1 VISVFIIFAFAF
13 GAAIGSFIN
22 VVALRHHTG
31 RTLAGRSHCAVCN
44 ATIAWYDLI
53 PVASFLVLG
62 GRCRQCRSRFSLRYI
77 IAECMLGLVFVG
89 VAARFD
95 FDLRNIVPMVYYGIF
110 WSVGAAIVL
119 YDIEH
124 KIIPDRFVVIA
135 GILALFLPFTNVVNG
150 NLAGALYQF
159 LAGVLLAL
167 PFFLLWLISKG
178 RWMGLGDAKLA
189 LVLGWLLGI
198 STGLA
203 AIVLSFWIGAA
214 VSIALLSAAKLATAL
229 RRTSNQGSILTMQ
242 SEVPFAPFM
251 LLGAFIAFFFEL
263 DPITFLHVFG
273 G

>member
-1 VISVFIIFAFAF
+1 
-13 GAAIGSFIN
+13 
-22 VVALRHHTG
+22 
-31 RTLAGRSHCAVCN
+31 
-44 ATIAWYDLI
+44 
-53 PVASFLVLG
+53 
-62 GRCRQCRSRFSLRYI
+62 
-77 IAECMLGLVFVG
+77 MLGLVFVG
-89 VAARFD
+89 VAARFN
-95 FDLRNIVPMVYYGIF
+95 FDLQNIFPMVYYAIF

-124 KIIPDRFVVIA
+124 KIIPDRFVVVA
-135 GILALFLPFTNVVNG
+135 GILALCLPLTNLLNDNPV
-150 NLAGALYQF
+150 GALYQL

-189 LVLGWLLGI
+189 LVLGWLLGL

-203 AIVLSFWIGAA
+203 AIILSFWIGAA
-214 VSIALLSAAKLATAL
+214 ASIALLSAAKLSTAL
-229 RRTSNQGSILTMQ
+229 RRMPSEGGILTMQ